1 MSDFIKDELD
11 KYVKYISALEGVLEI
26 YLFGSYAQGTPN
38 NNSDLDIM
46 VVVQDS
52 FDPIKTAFA
61 INKGLF
67 RMKQLPTDI
76 AVNRLTDFRHASIN
90 SFFQKN
96 IKEQGV
102 MLYAHAEK

>member
-1 MSDFIKDELD
+1 MSDFIKNELD
-11 KYVKYISALEGVLEI
+11 KYVNYISALDGVLEI
-26 YLFGSYAQGTPN
+26 YLFGSYANGTSSSD
-38 NNSDLDIM
+38 SDLDIM

-52 FDPIKTAFA
+52 LDPIKTAFA

-76 AVNRLTDFRHASIN
+76 AVNRLTDFRQASMN